1 MTDIS
6 IANLNNDAHGHY
18 LKKSKA
24 RQSSNIDYK
33 AEEVLT
39 PTWKLF
45 QLCLEVPKRKSFGAR
60 LNSQNLSHFCPILI
74 LCTSIGKTKLFSFHC
89 KDKSCSIDIYRNSE
103 LPFIIYC

>member
-39 PTWKLF
+39 PT
-45 QLCLEVPKRKSFGAR
+45 
-60 LNSQNLSHFCPILI
+60 
-74 LCTSIGKTKLFSFHC
+74 
-89 KDKSCSIDIYRNSE
+89 
-103 LPFIIYC
+103 